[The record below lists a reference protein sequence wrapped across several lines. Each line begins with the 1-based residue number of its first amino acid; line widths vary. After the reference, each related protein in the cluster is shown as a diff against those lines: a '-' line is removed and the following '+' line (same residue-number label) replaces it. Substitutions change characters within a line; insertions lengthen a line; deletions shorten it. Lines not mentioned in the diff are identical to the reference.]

1 MRREKLGAA
10 IIRLIVKYA
19 DGMMAEGQEKFK
31 RSCVLDREISVAAES
46 IFNKIMVRRLL
57 IRSIGLSLEGL
68 IRLGYEP
75 DLFEPESEIA
85 SRKLQEAIDKIQNR
99 YGMGK
104 ITKGLVLAASAIKG
118 GRPLLTAAAQGY
130 AN

>member
-1 MRREKLGAA
+1 M
-10 IIRLIVKYA
+10 
-19 DGMMAEGQEKFK
+19 
-31 RSCVLDREISVAAES
+31 SVAAER

-57 IRSIGLSLEGL
+57 IRSIGLSLEGF

-85 SRKLQEAIDKIQNR
+85 NRRLQEAIDKIQGR

-130 AN
+130 GN